1 VVRTP
6 DFVNYSAIVQVS
18 QPVKK
23 MQRKKTLWILVVV
36 IAAAVASLVIWRLAA
51 PRSETPQRLTV
62 EGVRK
67 QLEKAPPVGSSRSA
81 VESYLDSQSIQHSYI
96 EDSKFPN
103 ERRVELA
110 LIRGTSKSQ
119 VVRGDIQIRFQFD
132 EFGRLL
138 NYSVR
143 EVFTGP

>member
-1 VVRTP
+1 
-6 DFVNYSAIVQVS
+6 
-18 QPVKK
+18 
-23 MQRKKTLWILVVV
+23 MQTKKTLRILVV
-36 IAAAVASLVIWRLAA
+36 IAAAVATILIWRLVAQ
-51 PRSETPQRLTV
+51 RSASQQRLTV

-67 QLEKAPPVGSSRSA
+67 QVEKMTPVGSSRSA

-96 EDSKFPN
+96 EDSKSPN

-119 VVRGDIQIRFQFD
+119 LVRGDIQIRFQFD
-132 EFGRLL
+132 EFDRLL